1 MKAVLGIL
9 FAFFIGIGSP
19 HFVLSSEA
27 DSRQPTLSVRKW
39 GLFDGIPGA
48 MLAVQSDDGTLWLVG
63 YGGGLYR
70 FDGTRFT
77 SYVSPSGYKP
87 LARGIYSLQSWPN
100 QGIWVGLL
108 YGGISVIQGNHRTDY
123 TESDGLPGGSVY
135 SIFKDPAGTVWATT
149 RGGLA
154 RLKGARWERVPLVS
168 ESHESIDAFQ
178 VLFDHSGT
186 QWVFSPDRLYSRAPG
201 QEMFRE
207 RARLASI
214 TNSPERSVA
223 LSADG
228 DLWVTDPD
236 GLTRFS
242 TRPNIGTLKV
252 PGLHGPVLFDRE
264 GNLWLGSSPPQ
275 RRIRWLSRAACASVN
290 DATELEQKLEN
301 LIISTDEA
309 DDRQFINPVFQDREH
324 NIWASGSEGLY
335 RFSRSP
341 IAVTSLPDEK
351 APRYHSTLAVDGS
364 GTLWA
369 SSLYFDHSEIVKV
382 GPDRLG
388 PPLTAPRITV
398 SYRDRDGT
406 LWFGGPGNITH
417 FAHGALATISLP
429 DWMGDSHVQTLLTDA
444 TGALWVT
451 VIRKGLFREVN
462 GSWIKN
468 GGYAQLPEPYPIVAN
483 TDSSGVLWFGYPHKV
498 ARIQDGR
505 VQVFSAPEGADVGN
519 VTAIQTGAHTWIG
532 GDAGIARFD
541 GRRFI
546 PLLGSD
552 RQAFPGITGII
563 EADSGDL
570 WLNGSLGIAHIQRS
584 EVSHYLADP
593 RYQSRYELF
602 NRLDG
607 LPATASVGAPFPTAV
622 ATPDGRLW
630 FTVDSATKLISID
643 PKHIPRNS
651 LAPPV
656 KIWSVTAQGRTY
668 DVGASALIFPVR
680 TTALQIDYTAGS
692 LTVPERVRFR
702 YKLDG
707 LDKDWQDGGNRRE
720 VFYTNLAPG
729 PYTFHVVASNNDGV
743 WNETGDALRF
753 TIQPAWY
760 QTRWFHMLCGL
771 VALVVLAGLHRARLI
786 QVRADTRRLMEA
798 RLSERERIARDL
810 HDTLL
815 QSMQGLM
822 LRFRAVANAIPDKG
836 KLRDMMERA
845 LGRAEQVIIE
855 SRDKVKEIRAQDA
868 VSASLP
874 DALAAV
880 AARFDGPTAPPLRLT
895 IEGDPIELH
904 PLVREE
910 ALLISRE
917 AIANALLHANA
928 RDIEVELSYGSSA
941 LHVRVRDDGA
951 GISPDVISNGREGHW
966 GLAGMRERARK
977 LQAKLDIWSTPGA
990 GTEVELIVPA
1000 AIAYRGVTRTAVSTW
1015 RRRIAHAFTGTG
1027 VAEVVD
1033 P

>member
-1 MKAVLGIL
+1 MKPVLGFL
-9 FAFFIGIGSP
+9 FAICIGIAHP
-19 HFVLSSEA
+19 VFPSEA
-27 DSRQPTLSVRKW
+27 DSGQSTLSVRKW
-39 GLFDGIPGA
+39 GSFDGISA
-48 MLAVQSDDGTLWLVG
+48 AEHMAQSDDGTLWVAG
-63 YGGGLYR
+63 GGGLYR

-77 SYVSPSGYKP
+77 SYVSPAGYKP
-87 LARGIYSLQSWPN
+87 LPRAISLLQSMPDN
-100 QGIWVGLL
+100 GIWIGFI
-108 YGGISVIQGNHRTDY
+108 YGGISVIRGNHRTDY
-123 TESDGLPGGSVY
+123 TETDGLPGGSVY
-135 SIFKDPAGTVWATT
+135 SIFKDPAGIVWAAT
-149 RGGLA
+149 RGGVA
-154 RLKGARWERVPLVS
+154 RLKGARWERVSLVS
-168 ESHESIDAFQ
+168 ESHEPIESFQALIDRA
-178 VLFDHSGT
+178 GT
-186 QWVFSPDRLYSRAPG
+186 LWVFSSDRLYSRSAG

-207 RARLASI
+207 RARLA
-214 TNSPERSVA
+214 TVANAGERSVA
-223 LSADG
+223 LSANG
-228 DLWVTDPD
+228 DLWVTDSD

-242 TRPNIGTLKV
+242 ARPNIGTLKV
-252 PGLHGPVLFDRE
+252 AGVRGYLLFDQE
-264 GNLWLGSSPPQ
+264 GNLWLGSWRP
-275 RRIRWLSRAACASVN
+275 RRQIWWLSRNACESVTDAS
-290 DATELEQKLEN
+290 ELEQKFQNLTTSTHEAQNDEFVVPLLE
-301 LIISTDEA
+301 
-309 DDRQFINPVFQDREH
+309 DREH
-324 NIWASGSEGLY
+324 NIWATGSDGLY

-341 IAVTSLPDEK
+341 IAVTLLPDEK
-351 APRYHSTLAVDGS
+351 SPRSRHPTLAVDGT
-364 GTLWA
+364 GTLWL
-369 SSLYFDHSEIVKV
+369 SLIYFDHSEIFNV
-382 GPDRLG
+382 GVGRVG
-388 PPLTAPRITV
+388 PPLTAPPITI

-406 LWFGGPGNITH
+406 LWFGGPGVITH
-417 FAHGALATISLP
+417 FTHGALITTPLP
-429 DWMGDSHVQTLLTDA
+429 EWMEKYFVQTLLTDA

-451 VIRKGLFREVN
+451 VIRKGLFRYVD
-462 GSWIKN
+462 GTWIKN
-468 GGYAQLPEPYPIVAN
+468 GGYAQLPEPYPTVSN

-498 ARIQDGR
+498 ARIEDGG
-505 VQVFSAPEGADVGN
+505 VQVFSAAEGADVGN
-519 VTAIQTGAHTWIG
+519 VTAIQTGALTWIG

-541 GRRFI
+541 GQRFI
-546 PLLGSD
+546 PLLGYD

-570 WLNGSLGIAHIQRS
+570 WLNGSPGIAHIERS

-593 RYQSRYELF
+593 RYQPRYELF

-607 LPATASVGAPFPTAV
+607 LRTTTSFGAPFPTAV

-643 PKHIPRNS
+643 PKHIPRNA

-656 KIWSVTAQGRTY
+656 KIWSVTAQGQTY
-668 DVGASALIFPVR
+668 DADASALVLPVR

-707 LDKDWQDGGNRRE
+707 LEKDWQDGGSRRE
-720 VFYTNLAPG
+720 TFYTNLPPG
-729 PYTFHVVASNNDGV
+729 PYTFHVIASNNDGV
-743 WNETGDALRF
+743 WNMTGDMLRF
-753 TIQPAWY
+753 TIEPAWY
-760 QTRWFHMLCGL
+760 QTRWFRTLCGL
-771 VALVVLAGLHRARLI
+771 IALVVLVGLYRVRLL

-822 LRFRAVANAIPDKG
+822 LRFRAVANAIPDREKP
-836 KLRDMMERA
+836 RDMMERA

-855 SRDKVKEIRAQDA
+855 SRDKVKEIRAEGQP
-868 VSASLP
+868 SLSLP
-874 DALAAV
+874 DALASV
-880 AARFDGPTAPPLRLT
+880 AAHFDGPIAPPLRLT
-895 IEGDPIELH
+895 VEGDPIELH

-917 AIANALLHANA
+917 AIANALLHAKA
-928 RDIEVELSYGSSA
+928 RGIEVELSYGSSA

-1000 AIAYRGVTRTAVSTW
+1000 AIAYRGVARTAVSTW
-1015 RRRIAHAFTGTG
+1015 RRRIAHALTGTG